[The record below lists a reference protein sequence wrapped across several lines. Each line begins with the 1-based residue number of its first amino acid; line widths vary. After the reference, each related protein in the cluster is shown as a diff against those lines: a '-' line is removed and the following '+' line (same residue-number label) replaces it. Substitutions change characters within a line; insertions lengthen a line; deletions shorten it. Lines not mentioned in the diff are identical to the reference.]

1 MHRCLVVT
9 GMVFRTCLEDSSTP
23 SKGVWGDP
31 DVTGCV
37 KNAFEKLYHEV
48 CSMFVKIVTI
58 SYTYTMPPM
67 SYFITTNVISAIQL
81 N

>member
-9 GMVFRTCLEDSSTP
+9 GMVFRTCLEDSSTL

-58 SYTYTMPPM
+58 LYTHNA
-67 SYFITTNVISAIQL
+67 TNVIFYNHQCHL
-81 N
+81 CYKT